1 VRAVDTTGAG
11 DAFTGVL
18 ARRLAGGDDIRAAAA
33 EAVAAASRSV
43 TVAGAR

>member
-18 ARRLAGGDDIRAAAA
+18 ACRLAGGDDIRTAAGH
-33 EAVAAASRSV
+33 AVAAASRSV